1 MPWRNY
7 PKAVIYQFTGW
18 YGPVRDAVAVDV
30 PNRRRCHRHGGLGH
44 VPSPGLRPILD
55 PCRAA
60 LLVRC
65 GLNRRPPVSRPLS
78 RRGAADPASLR
89 EGKLSACASRD
100 LLARKPAL
108 LVLPDRT
115 CEAAR
120 PLPVL
125 VNRIEGQTGKGR
137 NRFGSQR
144 RNRHGQAL

>member
-1 MPWRNY
+1 MFPIG
-7 PKAVIYQFTGW
+7 ADVIGMS
-18 YGPVRDAVAVDV
+18 
-30 PNRRRCHRHGGLGH
+30 GLAMC
-44 VPSPGLRPILD
+44 PSPGLGPILD

-65 GLNRRPPVSRPLS
+65 GLNRRPCVSRPLS

-89 EGKLSACASRD
+89 DGKLSACASRD
-100 LLARKPAL
+100 PLARKPAL